1 MVKKTRTPLLIM
13 IAIIS
18 LLSCISIAFA
28 TWIIT
33 GSILIKPDDDSQKVI
48 IKYLDGQEGDYDGNI
63 LLPSDT
69 ALGLVDG
76 DLTYYY
82 KINGSSDDYVLV
94 NEELKQGPIDA
105 DNYLIKV
112 DYKVSDTLTESYD
125 GIEFVINK
133 ATIDVSGLSFL
144 Y

>member
-1 MVKKTRTPLLIM
+1 MPQN
-13 IAIIS
+13 
-18 LLSCISIAFA
+18 
-28 TWIIT
+28 
-33 GSILIKPDDDSQKVI
+33 P
-48 IKYLDGQEGDYDGNI
+48 
-63 LLPSDT
+63 LPSDT

-133 ATIDVSGLSFL
+133 TTIDKDILKS
-144 Y
+144 